1 VGRTVSVKLLADVA
15 QFTAAV
21 GGKAVGAVKELG
33 GELDK
38 AAKAGK
44 LDKTIAGMT
53 GLGLG
58 LTGLAAT
65 AVKFSMDFEK
75 SMSAVSAAT
84 HASAGDLK
92 QLRDAAIEAG
102 KNTQYSAT
110 QAADAITELAK
121 AGVST
126 ANILGGGL
134 KGALDLAAAGQLDVG
149 EAAETAAS
157 AMTQFSLSGDAVPH
171 IADLLAAAAGKAQG
185 SVHDMGYALSQSG
198 LVASQYGLTIE
209 DTTGA
214 LAEFASAGL
223 IGSDAGTSF
232 KTMLLAMANPSEQ
245 TSKLMD
251 KMGISFYDAKGKF
264 IGLSGVA
271 QVLQDNLK
279 GVTDEQRQATMA
291 QIFGNDAVRAASIL
305 YKDGAA
311 GVDKWRGAVNDSGYA
326 SETAAKLTD
335 NLAGDL
341 ERLKGSL
348 ETVAIQSGG
357 GANDGLRKLAQ
368 GANAAVDAFS
378 DLPSWVQQSITVLS
392 GVGGV
397 TLLAS
402 AGFLKARGTAKDFM
416 DELRDMGPRGTA
428 AATGI
433 SKVAS
438 FAGKLGLVG
447 AGAVAVY
454 EGFRLITDWTEKK
467 SAPVKANIDKLT
479 DSLREFAATGKVTG
493 ELAAKYGDSLQKIG
507 QDVDG
512 VTKGL
517 AELAAQQKLWQ
528 EGLSDPSLGENW
540 NPVDPQA
547 VQRIKDLDAA
557 LAGLVQKG
565 GASQA
570 QIFLRQLQATSGL
583 TATQFQA
590 LTGMLP
596 QYTAAAGGAAQ
607 ANVGLAKGF
616 GTAEANAATMKSA
629 LQSAIDAGQ
638 KLTDVWNQ
646 LNGALLGS
654 DKADLAAK
662 QAIDAVTQ
670 SFKDN
675 GKSIDES
682 GAKYDKHG
690 RAVKQSSDEV
700 RANSEAALKNKIAV
714 GEAAKSAAAA
724 AEAKY
729 EETGSVKEANKTY
742 DSYIGQL
749 RKSLLEAGLNKKQ
762 VDQLLGS
769 YAKMPPTVATN
780 VKQPGMED
788 ALGKAKTLWDRL
800 KGVDGNWVAHVSM
813 PGYAGVKDQ
822 LLGLMTAQQALKNNE
837 TPQEA
842 RRELGR
848 FFSTGGGVY
857 GPGGPTSDTIKAWL
871 SPGEHV
877 LTAAEVSALGG
888 QQAVLAL
895 RSAVRQGKR
904 VEVGDETPGFAAGG
918 AVTNIPYRADVS
930 KTKIPHDVWSIPG
943 GGAGPGY
950 RWMEAAIRAAFPG
963 LHVIS
968 DFRPGAMTLTGNRS
982 YHGFGRAVDY
992 PPSRPLAEWINAKYF
1007 AKTKELITP
1016 WNDLNIHNGQ
1026 RHAYT
1031 GAVWNQHNF
1040 AGGNAHDHWAM
1051 ANGGVINEPVFG
1063 YGLRSGDSYSF
1074 GERGSETVTPG
1085 VGAGGTAVININVTA
1100 NVPLGA
1106 HANDVARE
1114 VGQALERHLSVGG
1127 EIRVNGK
1134 RVLGPS

>member
-110 QAADAITELAK
+110 QAADAITELSK

-813 PGYAGVKDQ
+813 PGYKGVKDQ
-822 LLGLMTAQQALKNNE
+822 LLGLMAAQQALKNNE

-848 FFSTGGGVY
+848 FFDRGGWT
-857 GPGGPTSDTIKAWL
+857 GPGQKYDLAGYVHADEFVVNKASRRSIEGSW
-871 SPGEHV
+871 PG
-877 LTAAEVSALGG
+877 LLDFMNRSGALPE
-888 QQAVLAL
+888 QILDA
-895 RSAVRQGKR
+895 
-904 VEVGDETPGFAAGG
+904 TPGYADGG
-918 AVTNIPYRADVS
+918 IVMKYLANLTKTHIP
-930 KTKIPHDVWSIPG
+930 KDVWSIPG
-943 GGAGPGY
+943 GGGGPGY

-1016 WNDLNIHNGQ
+1016 WNDLNIHNGT
-1026 RHAYT
+1026 RHAYS

-1063 YGLRSGDSYSF
+1063 YGLRSGDTYSL

-1085 VGAGGTAVININVTA
+1085 AHPAGNTVVNVNLIAQLAAGANPAEHGRQIAQY
-1100 NVPLGA
+1100 LEQ
-1106 HANDVARE
+1106 HFAR
-1114 VGQALERHLSVGG
+1114 GG
-1127 EIRVNGK
+1127 EIRVNG
-1134 RVLGPS
+1134 RLLVGNS